1 MPRPRSLTP
10 DAIAAAA
17 LAVLDRHG
25 LAALSMR
32 AVAGELGVGTM
43 SLYRYLDDRAELE
56 RLVVD
61 HVLTPVNMTT
71 PPTDRWDRRLAALCR
86 RIRDALS
93 AHPAVIPLMLTHRH
107 ACVSTVRWGET
118 MMSLLA
124 GAGLVGQRRAIA
136 FRTLLAYVVGAL
148 QSDQLGSLAGA
159 GTAALARLPRHE
171 FPMLA
176 ETARTAG
183 RIDPADEFR
192 QGLELVLAGLATDI
206 HPATATTDAREGN
219 P

>member
-17 LAVLDRHG
+17 LTVLDRDG

-32 AVAGELGVGTM
+32 VVAAELGMGTM

-61 HVLTPVNMTT
+61 HILTSVDLAT
-71 PPTDRWDRRLAALCR
+71 PLTDRWDRRLATLCR
-86 RIRDALS
+86 RVRDAVA

-107 ACVSTVRWGET
+107 ACVGTLHWGEA
-118 MMSLLA
+118 MMTVLA
-124 GAGLVGQRRAIA
+124 GAGFTDERRVIA
-136 FRTLLAYVVGAL
+136 FRALLAYVIGAL
-148 QSDQLGSLAGA
+148 QSDRLGPLSGA
-159 GTAALARLPRHE
+159 GTAALARLPRHQ
-171 FPMLA
+171 FPLLA
-176 ETARTAG
+176 ETAGRAG
-183 RIDPADEFR
+183 RITPAEEFR
-192 QGLELVLAGLATDI
+192 RGLDLVLAGLA
-206 HPATATTDAREGN
+206 HTATNHAREGN